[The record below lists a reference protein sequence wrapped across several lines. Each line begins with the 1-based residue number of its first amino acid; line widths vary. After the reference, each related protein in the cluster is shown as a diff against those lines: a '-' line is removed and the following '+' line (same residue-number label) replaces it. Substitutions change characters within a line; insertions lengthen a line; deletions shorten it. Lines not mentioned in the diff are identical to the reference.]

1 MSRSETPLVLA
12 VDDRP
17 ENLNLI
23 AEILGPQGFEVAT
36 ALNGPEAL
44 DFLRTEQPDLIL
56 LDVIMPGLDGLEV
69 CRRIKEDPLTAAI
82 PVIFLTAKTETDDLV
97 RGFEAGAVDYVA
109 KPFKPAELM
118 ARIRTHVE
126 LARARAEIRTL
137 RGLLPTCA
145 HCKRIRDDQGQWQ
158 PIEVYISD
166 RTEAEFTHGLCPVC
180 QAVYCPDYLDHT
192 REQPS

>member
-12 VDDRP
+12 VDDRH

-23 AEILGPQGFEVAT
+23 AEILGPEGYEVALALDGT
-36 ALNGPEAL
+36 EALNFVRAE
-44 DFLRTEQPDLIL
+44 RPDLIL
-56 LDVIMPGLDGLEV
+56 LDVIMPGQDGLEV
-69 CRRIKEDPLTAAI
+69 CRELKADPRTASI
-82 PVIFLTAKTETDDLV
+82 PVIFLTAKTETEDLV
-97 RGFEAGAVDYVA
+97 KGFDAGAVDYVG
-109 KPFKPAELM
+109 KPFKPAELI

-126 LARARAEIRTL
+126 LARARMEIHTL

-145 HCKRIRDDQGQWQ
+145 HCKRIRDEQGQWQ
-158 PIEVYISD
+158 PIETYISD

-180 QAVYCPDYLDHT
+180 QAVYCPDYLDQT